1 MLYATLKVIHLL
13 SLVVWLGGMVFALF
27 FLRPAA
33 GTLAPPQRLVLM
45 RDVLGRFLK
54 AVGLAVVLLLLTG
67 AAMLY
72 IAYSGGAGFRMPMAW
87 MLMIALGILMMA
99 IFGHLHG
106 ALYKRLV
113 RAVAASDWPAGG
125 AAMERIRVWVS
136 VNLALGVLI
145 VLVMKLA
152 V

>member
-1 MLYATLKVIHLL
+1 MLYATLKAIHLL

-54 AVGLAVVLLLLTG
+54 AVGASVVLLLLTG
-67 AAMLY
+67 GAMLY
-72 IAYSGGAGFRMPMAW
+72 IALAGGAGFRMPMAW
-87 MLMIALGILMMA
+87 MLMVALGALMMA
-99 IFGHLHG
+99 IFGHLQG

-125 AAMERIRVWVS
+125 AAMEQIRVWVS